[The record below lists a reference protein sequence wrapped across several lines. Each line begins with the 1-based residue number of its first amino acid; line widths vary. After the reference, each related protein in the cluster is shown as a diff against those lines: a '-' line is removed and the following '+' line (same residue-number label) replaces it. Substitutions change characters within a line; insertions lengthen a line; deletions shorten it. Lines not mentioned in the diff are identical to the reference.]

1 VIDANE
7 LQGIGNRQMATFT
20 QAIESANKVLAD
32 NAVASVNIEFISSS
46 GVAMTATVTR
56 NGLTSVK
63 VI

>member
-1 VIDANE
+1 
-7 LQGIGNRQMATFT
+7 MATFT